1 MELAGLVFSIFLAT
15 VVALG
20 VVGLAV
26 EELEE
31 MDVVEAVSVYR
42 DVVAAT
48 EEFIERHDSELIDCL
63 VDDAATWTAG
73 GERSAFMAVP
83 VFTAPVHEDADR
95 GQLQAALAFGRNY
108 SNGCISGRNY
118 DDGTGLAPG
127 RVTPPSLS
135 ELGMLSVRLSDRAY
149 PQTGGV
155 LDASVGGQEHRDGD
169 HRLGKRQLEYRVAV
183 RAVNAR
189 RPGSGDPSPR
199 VVLQAVVVLSGA
211 SGQLPGALVQRM
223 VARGGFGGMLETHD
237 RPGMDG
243 RQAPGHR
250 GIVGAGWRLDVCGGA
265 RFADVLGMS
274 PAAAVPCFGGTLVTV
289 GGRQLYQSPLD
300 EIDLSYESRGL
311 DGTGTTPAAVDEVDA
326 RQLFGDGATLAGA
339 ATGSLDPVDARWVTV
354 VSAEA
359 EIDPHE
365 DEDRRMLWRAP
376 GVPPRDELMHT
387 METDLDMGGH
397 GIQNAAW
404 VAGVLDPAGEVVAG
418 VQLVSPVDSTGA
430 QLPAADR
437 GFPTAVVGDLLV
449 TGDVYFGVPAHPDG
463 TDPVVRGVV
472 RSVGTEVAD
481 YGLAATGAAEPLDLA
496 VFGRPGQRLGL
507 ARVEVGVT
515 PGHGGDPLQTPPFP
529 ASTTGASVR
538 LAAAANVD
546 VASRCA
552 LRADGPSGRVRP
564 AACVDAGSAPAA
576 VGERGEWRVVSR
588 GDIAVGAVEV
598 FPLGVDVNADEVDW
612 IGAQEV
618 EMAAG
623 DLAAATGVARIGVL
637 DAALP
642 RPAATARFRSDGDV
656 VSLQGLDVALAGAN
670 ALGAGIH
677 GVTTGVTL
685 DAAGFV
691 DPMPGAAAAVPGIRW
706 RGAGAIDV
714 EPGTPGELTLDAAR
728 TRLRGV
734 QPLELL
740 GSDQGIYRGRTLED
754 ALGRFTLGHADDSA
768 WGQENRSWGAVDVV
782 LPTACPAGLPG
793 NRQYVVEAPYAHYAT
808 QVEVLDLYPV
818 VGEILRTGLPENLN
832 YRIEEV
838 VVPEYPVGWGGVG
851 GTSFAAHVA
860 TLSRNLPSGAAA
872 VVFQDAHALSV
883 CDWVGVSAAGL
894 PPIDVSGRLLIE
906 GRLPW

>member
-1 MELAGLVFSIFLAT
+1 MELAGLVFSIFVAS

-20 VVGLAV
+20 LVGLAV
-26 EELEE
+26 EEAEE

-83 VFTAPVHEDADR
+83 VFAAPVHEDGDR

-108 SNGCISGRNY
+108 SNGCIAGRNY

-149 PQTGGV
+149 PQTSGV
-155 LDASVGGQEHRDGD
+155 LDASVVGQEHRDGD
-169 HRLGKRQLEYRVAV
+169 HRLGKRQFEYRVAV
-183 RAVNAR
+183 RAVNVR

-199 VVLQAVVVLSGA
+199 VVLQAVIVLSGA

-223 VARGGFGGMLETHD
+223 VARGGIGGMVETHD

-243 RQAPGHR
+243 RRAAGHR
-250 GIVGAGWRLDVCGGA
+250 GIVGAGWRLDVCGVA
-265 RFADVLGMS
+265 RFADVLGVT
-274 PAAAVPCFGGTLVTV
+274 PPAAVPCFGGTLVTV

-300 EIDLSYESRGL
+300 EIDLEYESRGL
-311 DGTGTTPAAVDEVDA
+311 DGTGTTPAPVHEVDA

-339 ATGSLDPVDARWVTV
+339 AVGSIDPVDARWVTV

-365 DEDRRMLWRAP
+365 DEDQRMLWRAP

-387 METDLDMGGH
+387 METDLDMGGY
-397 GIQNAAW
+397 GIQNTAW
-404 VAGVLDPAGEVVAG
+404 VAGVLDPVGEVVAG
-418 VQLVSPVDSTGA
+418 VQFVGPVDSTGGA
-430 QLPAADR
+430 LLPADR

-472 RSVGTEVAD
+472 RSVGTEGAD
-481 YGLAATGAAEPLDLA
+481 YGLDAAGVPVPLDLA
-496 VFGRPGQRLGL
+496 VFGRAGTRLGL
-507 ARVEVGVT
+507 ARVELGVT
-515 PGHGGDPLQTPPFP
+515 PGHAGDPLQTPPFP
-529 ASTTGASVR
+529 ASATGASVR
-538 LAAAANVD
+538 LAAAVNVD
-546 VASRCA
+546 VGSRCA
-552 LRADGPSGRVRP
+552 LRADGPTGRVRP
-564 AACVDAGSAPAA
+564 AACADAGPVPAT
-576 VGERGEWRVVSR
+576 VGERAEWRVVSR
-588 GDIAVGAVEV
+588 NDIAVGASEDVA
-598 FPLGVDVNADEVDW
+598 GVDADEIDW
-612 IGAQEV
+612 IGAQAI
-618 EMAAG
+618 EMTAG
-623 DLAAATGVARIGVL
+623 DLAAVTGVARIGVL
-637 DAALP
+637 DATAV
-642 RPAATARFRSDGDV
+642 RPVATARFRSDGGA
-656 VSLQGLDVALAGAN
+656 VSLQGRSVALSGAS

-677 GVTTGVTL
+677 PVTTGVTL
-685 DAAGFV
+685 GTDGFV
-691 DPMPGAAAAVPGIRW
+691 DPMPGSAAAAPGLRW
-706 RGAGAIDV
+706 RGSGAIDV
-714 EPGTPGELTLDAAR
+714 EPAAGGQLTLDAAR
-728 TRLRGV
+728 TVLRGV
-734 QPLELL
+734 QPLRLM
-740 GSDQGIYRGRTLED
+740 GSDQGIYRNRTLED
-754 ALGRFTLGHADDSA
+754 ALGRFTLGHADHSA
-768 WGQENRSWGAVDVV
+768 WAQENRSWGAADVV
-782 LPTACPAGLPG
+782 LPSACPAVLPG
-793 NRQYVVEAPYAHYAT
+793 NRRYVVEAPYAHYAT
-808 QVEVLDLYPV
+808 QVEALDLYPV
-818 VGEILRTGLPENLN
+818 VGEVLRSGLPENLN

-851 GTSFAAHVA
+851 GTSFAAYVA
-860 TLSRNLPSGAAA
+860 GLSRNLPSGAGD

-883 CDWVGVSAAGL
+883 CDWVGASAAGL